1 MAQKWPKTAQI
12 WFWCA
17 HMVKTI
23 GNYVWKNFQK
33 FSAFFDRFWSIFIFS
48 LKIHDFSKKN
58 LKNSKKHFFDLWDL
72 LWWVFHMVL
81 ALNHWFRPKNE
92 GSKKSVPRNYK
103 SAGSNALK
111 KTSESLKDPRNGF
124 FERISDVCFFFS
136 FNVNPSTLW
145 IRQIWKKKCISDCS
159 NEKYKKMWQDEKQI
173 LFFKRQI
180 TSFWPCVCR

>member
-111 KTSESLKDPRNGF
+111 
-124 FERISDVCFFFS
+124 
-136 FNVNPSTLW
+136 
-145 IRQIWKKKCISDCS
+145 
-159 NEKYKKMWQDEKQI
+159 Y
-173 LFFKRQI
+173 LFKNKNRRI
-180 TSFWPCVCR
+180 TSKNCWIPEILKNSKDFSNK

>member
-111 KTSESLKDPRNGF
+111 EVLQRGFLWWFNCRFKMRKFAFNNTDTYKDRNVETDQF
-124 FERISDVCFFFS
+124 
-136 FNVNPSTLW
+136 W
-145 IRQIWKKKCISDCS
+145 ID
-159 NEKYKKMWQDEKQI
+159 
-173 LFFKRQI
+173 
-180 TSFWPCVCR
+180 

>member
-111 KTSESLKDPRNGF
+111 KTVH
-124 FERISDVCFFFS
+124 ISQLCA
-136 FNVNPSTLW
+136 W
-145 IRQIWKKKCISDCS
+145 
-159 NEKYKKMWQDEKQI
+159 EKNLIYAPFVI
-173 LFFKRQI
+173 LFFRNSMTMK
-180 TSFWPCVCR
+180 FWFILKSLSQYL